1 MRTIWTYL
9 LILIAGTAVQQ
20 AVAQDEVRNAVMLTG
35 MVLDAD
41 SRDPLPYVNIQIRNT
56 VYGTATDANGY
67 FSLFISPGD
76 TLNFSYI
83 GYADARFVMP
93 AKVTMNNY
101 SLIQLMR
108 QSTVMLSEVVIFPWP
123 SVENFKQA
131 FLDVE
136 PARNMDDLVREVQI
150 RTLEE
155 TREHQLSEF
164 EADQRRYQRLYE
176 LNHIFPPNNFLNP
189 MRWNQFIRKV
199 TSGEDQE

>member
-1 MRTIWTYL
+1 ML
-9 LILIAGTAVQQ
+9 LAGAIPLRS
-20 AVAQDEVRNAVMLTG
+20 QDANGVLLTG

-41 SRDPLPYVNIQIRNT
+41 TRNPMPYVNIQVKNT
-56 VYGTATDANGY
+56 AYGTASDVNGY

-76 TLNFSYI
+76 TLLFSYI

-93 AKVTMNNY
+93 PVLTKNNY

-108 QSTVMLSEVVIFPWP
+108 QSSVVLSEVVIFPWP
-123 SVENFKQA
+123 ELENFKQA

-136 PARNMDDLVREVQI
+136 PPRNMDDMVREVQLGI
-150 RTLEE
+150 MEE
-155 TREHQLSEF
+155 NQEHNLGEY

-189 MRWNQFIRKV
+189 MRWNQFIRSLD
-199 TSGEDQE
+199 TEDKEEE